1 MIKAPVLGR
10 GFSAL
15 LPETKRGPSIQEIP
29 VDGLIAS
36 QIQPRKEFV
45 QNALDQLAASI
56 KEKGILQPILARR
69 TAKGLEVVAGERR
82 LRAAKIAGLKT
93 VPVIVSTDLKDG
105 AALELALIENIQ
117 REDLNPIEE
126 AEAYERLMDEYG
138 LTHDEI
144 AKRVGKSRSAV
155 TNMLRLLDLPP
166 QVQELLAAG
175 EISAGH
181 ARALIGAGAAGELIA
196 IARRIANDKLSVRE
210 VEKLVSESGGSSR
223 VRAERD
229 PSANAERGSRPSR
242 PEVRDLV
249 ERMQRALGTKVRLV
263 EKNPREGRIEI
274 DYFSP
279 IDFERIVDRISGR

>member
-1 MIKAPVLGR
+1 MMKAPVLGR

-15 LPETKRGPSIQEIP
+15 LPEIKKGPSIQEIP
-29 VDGLIAS
+29 VESLVAS
-36 QIQPRKEFV
+36 QIQPRKEFLQV
-45 QNALDQLAASI
+45 ALEQLAASI
-56 KEKGILQPILARR
+56 REKGIIQPILARR
-69 TAKGLEVVAGERR
+69 TAKGIEVVAGERR

-93 VPVIVSTDLKDG
+93 VPVIVSTELKDG

-126 AEAYERLMDEYG
+126 AEAYERLMEEYG
-138 LTHDEI
+138 LTHEEI
-144 AKRVGKSRSAV
+144 AKRVGKSRSTV

-166 QVQELLAAG
+166 QVQELLAVG

-181 ARALIGAGAAGELIA
+181 ARALVGAGAAGELIA
-196 IARRIANDKLSVRE
+196 IARRIADEKLTVRE
-210 VEKLVSESGGSSR
+210 VERLVSATGTSR
-223 VRAERD
+223 KPRD
-229 PSANAERGSRPSR
+229 GAARSAGVASEARVER

-263 EKNPREGRIEI
+263 EKSPREGRIEI

-279 IDFERIVDRISGR
+279 VDFERIVDRIAGR